1 MQCSFAN
8 QNNIKV
14 VFLIR
19 YGGKDFRK
27 IFQIIEKVIIGISAI
42 PQPS

>member
-8 QNNIKV
+8 QNNVKV

-19 YGGKDFRK
+19 HGGKDFRK
-27 IFQIIEKVIIGISAI
+27 IFKRIEKVIFGISAI
-42 PQPS
+42 P